1 MRRFNSVPGLVL
13 ALLLFLPLSV
23 SAEGVMRITLEEALE
38 IAEKNNY
45 ALKAAQARVDQAEA
59 RYVQTRKAFLP
70 KVTLSETFVATD
82 DPASVFT
89 YKLRQGIIN
98 PATDFSA
105 NALNDP
111 DAASNFQTAVEV
123 QQPLYNR
130 DAMIG
135 RAAASADRKSLV
147 HMLQRTGDAI
157 SLEVKKAYYG
167 LILAKK
173 NLHAV
178 NSSISAMKAN
188 DRQARRA
195 YEKGLITKS
204 DKLST
209 AVRLSELAEQKMIIQ
224 DEIIAAEDGLRF
236 LLGLTSDKV
245 IDPVDG
251 LNVTSVV
258 IPDDEPGLRVE
269 RADLKALEARLEAAG
284 YQYKM
289 AKAQW
294 LPRVN
299 AFVQQNWNDDDFAG
313 LVNHNWALGVNLQ
326 WTVFDGY
333 ASIGKARE
341 AKAGE
346 MEVRYTYE
354 EAKEKGLYEIRK
366 AYRMLRTAKARI
378 RVAEQS
384 LREAKVSLDFIGERY
399 RSGLAMTF
407 ELLGREQAYT
417 YAQMRL
423 NKAKYDLIIA
433 KSELDYY
440 TGG

>member
-1 MRRFNSVPGLVL
+1 MKLANSVPGLVVAL
-13 ALLLFLPLSV
+13 ALFLPFSAH
-23 SAEGVMRITLEEALE
+23 AEGVMRITLEEALE

-45 ALKAAQARVDQAEA
+45 ALKAANARVDQAEA
-59 RYVQTRKAFLP
+59 RYVQSRKAFLP
-70 KVTLSETFVATD
+70 KVMLSETFVATD
-82 DPASVFT
+82 DPAAVFS
-89 YKLRQGIIN
+89 YKLRQGNIA
-98 PATDFSA
+98 ATDFNPA
-105 NALNDP
+105 LLNDP
-111 DAASNFQTAVEV
+111 DAVSNFQTAIEV

-130 DAMIG
+130 DAIIG
-135 RAAASADRKSLV
+135 RSAAFAERKSQGY
-147 HMLQRTGDAI
+147 MLDRTEDAV

-167 LILAKK
+167 LILAEK
-173 NLHAV
+173 NLYAV
-178 NSSISAMKAN
+178 NNSISAMKAH
-188 DRQARRA
+188 DRQAQKA
-195 YEKGLITKS
+195 YQKGLITKS

-209 AVRLSELAEQKMIIQ
+209 AVRLSELAEQKMMVQ
-224 DEIIAAEDGLRF
+224 DEITAAEDALRF
-236 LLGLTSDKV
+236 LLGLKSGKV
-245 IDPVDG
+245 IDPVGG
-251 LNVTSVV
+251 LNVASVA
-258 IPDDEPGLRVE
+258 IPDDEPGLRME
-269 RADLKALEARLEAAG
+269 RADLMALEARLEAAG
-284 YQYKM
+284 YQYEM
-289 AKAQW
+289 ARAQW
-294 LPRVN
+294 LPRIN

-313 LVNHNWALGVNLQ
+313 LVNHNWMLGVNLQ

-354 EAKEKGLYEIRK
+354 EAKAKGLYEIKK

-423 NKAKYDLIIA
+423 NKAMYDFIIA
-433 KSELDYY
+433 RCELDYY

>member
-1 MRRFNSVPGLVL
+1 MTRLNYVHGFMLML
-13 ALLLFLPLSV
+13 ILFMPLGAG
-23 SAEGVMRITLEEALE
+23 AEEVMRMTLEDALE

-45 ALKAAQARVDQAEA
+45 ALKAAKARVDQAEA
-59 RYVQTRKAFLP
+59 RYLQSRKAYLP
-70 KVTLSETFVATD
+70 KVTISETFVATD
-82 DPASVFT
+82 DPAAVFS
-89 YKLRQGIIN
+89 YKLRQGSIAASDFD
-98 PATDFSA
+98 PAL
-105 NALNDP
+105 LNDP
-111 DAASNFQTAVEV
+111 DAASNFQTGIEV
-123 QQPLYNR
+123 QQPLFNR

-135 RAAASADRKSLV
+135 RAAASADRKSQEY
-147 HMLQRTGDAI
+147 MLDRTSDAI
-157 SLEVKKAYYG
+157 SLEVKRAYYG

-173 NLHAV
+173 NLLAV
-178 NSSISAMKAN
+178 NRSITAMKAHDN
-188 DRQARRA
+188 EARKA
-195 YEKGLITKS
+195 YQKGLITKS

-209 AVRLSELAEQKMIIQ
+209 AVRLSELAERKMIIQ
-224 DEIIAAEDGLRF
+224 DEITAAEDGLRF
-236 LLGLTSDKV
+236 LLGLSSNEV
-245 IDPVDG
+245 IEPVDG
-251 LNVTSVV
+251 LNAAAVV
-258 IPDDEPGLRVE
+258 IPDEEPELRVE

-284 YQYKM
+284 YQYEK
-289 AKAQW
+289 ARAQW

-299 AFVQQNWNDDDFAG
+299 AFMQQNWNDDDFAG
-313 LVNHNWALGVNLQ
+313 LVHHNWTLGVNLQ
-326 WTVFDGY
+326 WAVFDGY

-346 MEVRYTYE
+346 REVRYAYE

-417 YAQMRL
+417 YAQLRL
-423 NKAKYDLIIA
+423 NKAKYDLIIT

-440 TGG
+440 IGG

>member
-13 ALLLFLPLSV
+13 ALLLFLPFCV

-38 IAEKNNY
+38 IAGKNNY
-45 ALKAAQARVDQAEA
+45 ALKAAQARVEQAEA
-59 RYVQTRKAFLP
+59 RYVQSRKAFLP

-105 NALNDP
+105 NALNNP
-111 DAASNFQTAVEV
+111 DAASNFQTAIEV

-130 DAMIG
+130 DAIIG
-135 RAAASADRKSLV
+135 RAAASADRKSVV

-157 SLEVKKAYYG
+157 ALEVKKTYYG

-178 NSSISAMKAN
+178 NSSISTMKAH
-188 DRQARRA
+188 DRQAQEA
-195 YEKGLITKS
+195 YQKGLITKS

-224 DEIIAAEDGLRF
+224 DEITTAEDGLRF
-236 LLGLTSDKV
+236 LLGLGSETA

-251 LNVTSVV
+251 LDVASVA
-258 IPDDEPGLRVE
+258 IPDGEPGLKVE

-284 YQYKM
+284 HQYEM

-313 LVNHNWALGVNLQ
+313 LVNHNWMFGVNLQ

-333 ASIGKARE
+333 ASIGKSRE

-346 MEVRYTYE
+346 MEVRYAYE
-354 EAKEKGLYEIRK
+354 EAKEKGVYEIRN

-417 YAQMRL
+417 YARMRL
-423 NKAKYDLIIA
+423 NKAKYDFIIA